1 MASKAIIIPDLSEHQ
16 KQVDF
21 DAFCAGCD
29 FAIFRARVNGKND
42 RKFKALASECRKRN
56 FPFAAYDYVKL
67 RSEADARAQAYA
79 MYARA
84 MPFFPTIFYI
94 DAEKKALGVGY
105 KRDKIYLAAYIARL
119 RELGVRKIGLYMG
132 DYRYRAKGYSVIGDL
147 VDTLWIAN
155 YGKNDGTVSAKP
167 KTKCDLHQ
175 YTSRGYT
182 HAPGAPGCRHRI
194 DLNRLTGRKPLSW
207 FTGLEG

>member
-1 MASKAIIIPDLSEHQ
+1 MIPDLSEYQ
-16 KQVDF
+16 KKIDF

-29 FAIFRARVNGKND
+29 FAIFRARVNGKD
-42 RKFKALASECRKRN
+42 DKKFKAWAAACRKRN
-56 FPFAAYDYVKL
+56 FPFAAYDYVRL
-67 RSEADARAQAYA
+67 RSVEDAVKQAEM

-84 MPFFPTIFYI
+84 APYFPTIFYI

-105 KRDKIYLAAYIARL
+105 KRDKQYLAAYIARL

-132 DYRYRAKGYSVIGDL
+132 DYRYRAKGYSVIGDT

-175 YTSRGYT
+175 YTSHGHT
-182 HAPGAPGCRHRI
+182 KAPGAPGCLHRI